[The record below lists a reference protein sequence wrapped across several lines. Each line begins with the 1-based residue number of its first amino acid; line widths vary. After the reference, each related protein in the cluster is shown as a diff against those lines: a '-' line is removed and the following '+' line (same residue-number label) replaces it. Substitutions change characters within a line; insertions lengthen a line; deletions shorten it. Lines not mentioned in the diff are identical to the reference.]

1 MLLDE
6 LMPAFDVSERH
17 HTLVLAPGERVYG
30 AVRGVDLARSRAIRA
45 LFAAR
50 GIPLLVRGRRLAR
63 RTMTLD
69 DLVRGGFVWLG
80 EEHGRELVL
89 GVVGTFWRP
98 KGGVRRIEP
107 GDFTAFDEPGAA
119 KAAWNFRLI
128 PDGDERT
135 FLTTETRVRVPD
147 EPSRKKFLL
156 YWAAIGPFSGVVRRQ
171 TLALIKT
178 DAEGRARRE

>member
-1 MLLDE
+1 VLIDDF
-6 LMPAFDVSERH
+6 MPVYDVSERH
-17 HTLVLAPGERVYG
+17 HTLVQASASSTYD
-30 AVRGVDLARSRAIRA
+30 AVRRVDLGRSKLVRA

-50 GIPLLVRGRRLAR
+50 GIPLLIKHKRPVT

-80 EEHGRELVL
+80 EDPGRELVL
-89 GVVGTFWRP
+89 GVIGAFWRP

-107 GDFTAFDEPGAA
+107 GEFVAFDEPGWA

-128 PDGDERT
+128 ADGDERT
-135 FLTTETRVRVPD
+135 FVTTETRVRVPD

-171 TLALIKT
+171 ALSLIKT
-178 DAEGRARRE
+178 DAEG